1 MIQKIETSPVFEWTA
16 NATDPIVIHSGGT
29 NSGKTHSI
37 LQYLL
42 ALCVKLPGIVATVVG
57 QDIPNLKKGAYRDA
71 KHILNDTDAFNQNLS
86 SHNKS
91 EREFRFKNSSVM
103 EFNSYDD
110 AQDAKSGKRDHLFL
124 NEANGIKKSIFD
136 ELEVRTT
143 QQTFIDFN
151 PTARFWAH
159 DMQGR
164 DDVKW
169 FDSTYLNNP
178 FLEPSIRKKIEAYEP
193 TPENIKN
200 KTANEWRWMVYGLG
214 KVGRLEGLVFRDFE
228 VSTDWPEKYK
238 WRVFGL
244 DFGFTNSPTAL
255 VEIRYAHGN
264 LYWKQHMYQTGL
276 TNPDI
281 SEELTRLGFS
291 DDELIVADSAEPKSI
306 EELKRKN
313 WYIEAAVKGKDSVNQ
328 GIDAIKRY
336 PIIVDAGSKD
346 LIEEFSSY
354 QWKEDKD
361 GKSTN
366 KPIDSFNHGIDA
378 GRYGLSTRIL
388 NQREPLQAQMGNF

>member
-1 MIQKIETSPVFEWTA
+1 MIQKIETSPLFQWTA

-42 ALCVKLPGIVATVVG
+42 ALCVTLPGIVATVVG

-388 NQREPLQAQMGNF
+388 NQREPLQAQIGNF

>member
-42 ALCVKLPGIVATVVG
+42 ALCVTLPGIVATVVG

-91 EREFRFKNSSVM
+91 DREFRFKNSSVM

-354 QWKEDKD
+354 QWKENKD

-388 NQREPLQAQMGNF
+388 NQREPLQAQIGNF

>member
-42 ALCVKLPGIVATVVG
+42 ALCVTLPGIVVTVVG

-388 NQREPLQAQMGNF
+388 NQREPLQAQIGNF

>member
-388 NQREPLQAQMGNF
+388 NQREPLQAQIGNF

>member
-42 ALCVKLPGIVATVVG
+42 ALCVTLPGIVVTVVG

-354 QWKEDKD
+354 QWKENKD

>member
-1 MIQKIETSPVFEWTA
+1 MIQKIETSPLFQWTA
-16 NATDPIVIHSGGT
+16 NAAAPIVIHSGGT

-42 ALCVKLPGIVATVVG
+42 ALCVTLPGIVVTVVG

-354 QWKEDKD
+354 QWKENKD

-388 NQREPLQAQMGNF
+388 NQREPLQAQIGNF

>member
-42 ALCVKLPGIVATVVG
+42 ALCVTLPGIVVTVVG

-91 EREFRFKNSSVM
+91 DREFRFKNSSVM

-178 FLEPSIRKKIEAYEP
+178 FLKPSIRKKIEAYEP

-354 QWKEDKD
+354 QWKENKD

-388 NQREPLQAQMGNF
+388 NQREPLQAQIGNF

>member
-1 MIQKIETSPVFEWTA
+1 MIQKIETSPLFQWTA
-16 NATDPIVIHSGGT
+16 NAAAPIVIHSGGT

-42 ALCVKLPGIVATVVG
+42 ALCVTLPGIVATVVG

-71 KHILNDTDAFNQNLS
+71 KHILNDTDAFSQNLS
-86 SHNKS
+86 FHNKS

-388 NQREPLQAQMGNF
+388 NQREPLQAQIGNF

>member
-42 ALCVKLPGIVATVVG
+42 ALCITLPGIVATVVG

-354 QWKEDKD
+354 QWKENKD

>member
-1 MIQKIETSPVFEWTA
+1 MIQKIETSPLFQWTA

-42 ALCVKLPGIVATVVG
+42 ALCVTLPGIVATVVG

-143 QQTFIDFN
+143 KQTFIDFN

-388 NQREPLQAQMGNF
+388 NQREPLQAQIGNF

>member
-16 NATDPIVIHSGGT
+16 NAAAPIVIHSGGT

-42 ALCVKLPGIVATVVG
+42 ALCVTLPGIVVTVVG

-388 NQREPLQAQMGNF
+388 NQREPLQAQIGNF

>member
-1 MIQKIETSPVFEWTA
+1 MIQKIETSPLFQWTA
-16 NATDPIVIHSGGT
+16 NAAAPIVIHSGGT

-42 ALCVKLPGIVATVVG
+42 ALCVTLPGIVATVVG

-214 KVGRLEGLVFRDFE
+214 KVGRLEGLVFPDFE

-354 QWKEDKD
+354 QWKENKD

>member
-16 NATDPIVIHSGGT
+16 NAAAPIVIHSGGT

-42 ALCVKLPGIVATVVG
+42 ALCVTLPGIVVTVVG

-354 QWKEDKD
+354 QWKENKD

>member
-42 ALCVKLPGIVATVVG
+42 ALCVTLPGIVVTVVG

-143 QQTFIDFN
+143 KQTFIDFN

-354 QWKEDKD
+354 QWKENKD

>member
-42 ALCVKLPGIVATVVG
+42 ALCVTLPGIVVTVVG

-86 SHNKS
+86 FHNKS

-143 QQTFIDFN
+143 KQTFIDFN

-313 WYIEAAVKGKDSVNQ
+313 WYIETAVKGKDSVNQ

-354 QWKEDKD
+354 QWKENKD

-388 NQREPLQAQMGNF
+388 NQREPLQAQIGNF

>member
-354 QWKEDKD
+354 QWKENKD

-388 NQREPLQAQMGNF
+388 NQREPLQAQIGNF

>member
-143 QQTFIDFN
+143 KQTFIDFN

-388 NQREPLQAQMGNF
+388 NQREPLQAQIGNF

>member
-1 MIQKIETSPVFEWTA
+1 MIQKIETSPLFQWTA
-16 NATDPIVIHSGGT
+16 NAAAPIVIHSGGT

-42 ALCVKLPGIVATVVG
+42 ALCVTLPGIVATVVG

-388 NQREPLQAQMGNF
+388 NQREPLQAQIGNF

>member
-313 WYIEAAVKGKDSVNQ
+313 WYIETAVKGKDSVNQ

-354 QWKEDKD
+354 QWKENKD

>member
-1 MIQKIETSPVFEWTA
+1 MIQKIETSPLFQWTA
-16 NATDPIVIHSGGT
+16 NAAAPIVIHSGGT

-42 ALCVKLPGIVATVVG
+42 ALCVTLPGIVATVVG

-178 FLEPSIRKKIEAYEP
+178 FLKPSIRKKIEAYEP

-388 NQREPLQAQMGNF
+388 NQREPLQAQIGNF

>member
-42 ALCVKLPGIVATVVG
+42 ALCVTLPGIVVTVVG

-193 TPENIKN
+193 SAENIKN

-354 QWKEDKD
+354 QWKENKD

-388 NQREPLQAQMGNF
+388 NQREPLQAQIGNF

>member
-42 ALCVKLPGIVATVVG
+42 ALCITLPGIVATVVG

-193 TPENIKN
+193 SAENIKN

-354 QWKEDKD
+354 QWKENKD

>member
-1 MIQKIETSPVFEWTA
+1 MIQKIETSPLFQWTA
-16 NATDPIVIHSGGT
+16 NAAAPIVIHSGGT

-42 ALCVKLPGIVATVVG
+42 ALCVTLPGIVATVVG

-193 TPENIKN
+193 TAENIKN
-200 KTANEWRWMVYGLG
+200 KTANQWRWMVYGLG

>member
-42 ALCVKLPGIVATVVG
+42 ALCVKLPGIVVTVVG

-388 NQREPLQAQMGNF
+388 NQREPLQAQIGNF

>member
-1 MIQKIETSPVFEWTA
+1 MIQKIETSPLFQWTA
-16 NATDPIVIHSGGT
+16 NAAAPIVIHSGGT

-42 ALCVKLPGIVATVVG
+42 ALCVTLPGIVVTVVG

-71 KHILNDTDAFNQNLS
+71 KHILNDTDAFSQNLS
-86 SHNKS
+86 FHNKS
-91 EREFRFKNSSVM
+91 EREFRFKNSSIM

-193 TPENIKN
+193 SAENIKN

-388 NQREPLQAQMGNF
+388 NQREPLQAQIGNF

>member
-42 ALCVKLPGIVATVVG
+42 ALCVTLPGIVVTVVG

-178 FLEPSIRKKIEAYEP
+178 FLKPSIRKKIEAYEP

-354 QWKEDKD
+354 QWKENKD

-388 NQREPLQAQMGNF
+388 NQREPLQAQIGNF

>member
-42 ALCVKLPGIVATVVG
+42 ALCVTLPGIVATVVG

-143 QQTFIDFN
+143 KQTFIDFN

-178 FLEPSIRKKIEAYEP
+178 FLKPSIRKKIEAYEP

-354 QWKEDKD
+354 QWKENKD

-388 NQREPLQAQMGNF
+388 NQREPLQAQIGNF

>member
-178 FLEPSIRKKIEAYEP
+178 FLKPSIRKKIEAYEP
-193 TPENIKN
+193 SAENIKN

-354 QWKEDKD
+354 QWKENKD

-388 NQREPLQAQMGNF
+388 NQREPLQAQIGNF

>member
-42 ALCVKLPGIVATVVG
+42 ALCVTLPGIVATVVG

-354 QWKEDKD
+354 QWKENKD

>member
-1 MIQKIETSPVFEWTA
+1 
-16 NATDPIVIHSGGT
+16 
-29 NSGKTHSI
+29 
-37 LQYLL
+37 
-42 ALCVKLPGIVATVVG
+42 
-57 QDIPNLKKGAYRDA
+57 
-71 KHILNDTDAFNQNLS
+71 
-86 SHNKS
+86 
-91 EREFRFKNSSVM
+91 M

-178 FLEPSIRKKIEAYEP
+178 FLKPSIRKKIEAYEP

-354 QWKEDKD
+354 QWKENKD